1 MDISEALDFVRTHH
15 RGILATMRRDGTP
28 QMSPISAGVD
38 DAGRVVISTREPA
51 MKTRN
56 LRRDPRAWVCLF
68 TEAWFGPWVQING
81 DVEIVSQPE
90 ALPLLED
97 YYRQVAGEHPDWD
110 EYRAAMIAER
120 RCLIR
125 ITPTSAGPTVSG

>member
-1 MDISEALDFVRTHH
+1 MEISEALDFIRINH

-28 QMSPISAGVD
+28 QMSPILAAVD
-38 DAGRVVISTREPA
+38 AEGRLIISTREPA
-51 MKTRN
+51 MKVRN
-56 LRRDPRAWVCLF
+56 LRRDPRAWVCLV
-68 TEAWFGPWVQING
+68 TEAWFGAWVQVSG

-97 YYRQVAGEHPDWD
+97 YYRTVAGEHPDWA
-110 EYRAAMIAER
+110 EYREAMIREQ

-125 ITPTSAGPTVSG
+125 ITPTAAGPSISG